1 MVKRQAKL
9 QIGMD
14 KLTDV
19 EKLSNL
25 QTQLLDYTWVV
36 TSDFVASLTVIPT
49 ESFPSSGLRMKDKI
63 QSVMEKL
70 SSLTSELEQMFTA
83 GVVNGFSAKLGPNF
97 LSVVDGR

>member
-1 MVKRQAKL
+1 
-9 QIGMD
+9 MD
-14 KLTDV
+14 KLTAV

-70 SSLTSELEQMFTA
+70 SSLTSELELMFTA
-83 GVVNGFSAKLGPNF
+83 GVVNGFSANFWPNF